1 MPSGDFILASDYNAI
16 RNKIIRVLGTGDG
29 SHGYGQ
35 SIQSSSVAVGS
46 TVTKTQWDLLR
57 FDIYNALFHQTGSV
71 PSITTATV
79 GSVVT
84 FGAGQ
89 PNNQYDTLSDT
100 ATSNRFSLGTGQFVT
115 NTNVSTVQRTDAWNI
130 RVEATLTAEFGTAD
144 QARYFFNSGSQI
156 RVATTRTGGAS
167 TSQNSSWSNILSGAG
182 TQVFG
187 GQLPTSG
194 FSPMDGTNYYRLT
207 NSFQTFYT
215 TTGSSPYASNR
226 YSLQGAC
233 NVSDNSSGT
242 ARIVYI
248 KVVLDD
254 PYVDPDVGV
263 PPLGGFDIGP
273 EDVVDGTLTTVFSE
287 VRASGTLQPA
297 PAAGSFS
304 ITPPTYGVTS
314 FSGS

>member
-1 MPSGDFILASDYNAI
+1 MASGDFILASDYNAI
-16 RNKIIRVLGTGDG
+16 RNKIIRVLGAGDG

-35 SIQSSSVAVGS
+35 SIQSSEVSVGN

-57 FDIYNALFHQTGSV
+57 FDIYNALYHQTGSV
-71 PSITTATV
+71 PSISSATV

-84 FGAGQ
+84 FGAGN
-89 PNNQYDTLSDT
+89 PNNQYDTLSNT
-100 ATSNRFSLGTGQFVT
+100 ATTNRFSLGTGQFVT
-115 NTNVSTVQRTDAWNI
+115 NTNVSTVTRTDAWNV
-130 RVEATLTAEFGTAD
+130 RLECTLTAEFGTAD
-144 QARYFFNSGSQI
+144 LARYFFNSGGQI
-156 RVATTRTGGAS
+156 RISTTRTGGAS
-167 TSQNSSWSNILSGAG
+167 TSQNTSWSNILAGAG
-182 TQVFG
+182 TQLFG

-207 NSFQTFYT
+207 NTFQTFYT

-233 NVSDNSSGT
+233 NVSDNSGGT

-254 PYVDPDVGV
+254 PYVDPDVGI

-287 VRASGTLQPA
+287 VKASGTLQPA
-297 PAAGSFS
+297 PSAGSFS
-304 ITPPTYGVTS
+304 ISSPTYSATS

>member
-1 MPSGDFILASDYNAI
+1 MASGDFILASDYNAI

-35 SIQSSSVAVGS
+35 SIQSSPVSVGN

-71 PSITTATV
+71 PSISSATV
-79 GSVVT
+79 GSVIT
-84 FGAGQ
+84 FSAAS

-100 ATSNRFSLGTGQFVT
+100 ATTNRFNLGTGQFVT
-115 NTNVSTVQRTDAWNI
+115 NTNVSTATRTDAWNV
-130 RVEATLTAEFGTAD
+130 RLECTLTATFGTAA

-167 TSQNSSWSNILSGAG
+167 TAQNTSWSNILSGAG
-182 TQVFG
+182 TRLFG
-187 GQLPTSG
+187 AQLPTSG
-194 FSPMDGTNYYRLT
+194 FSPLDGTNYFRLT
-207 NSFQTFYT
+207 NTFQTFYT

-226 YSLQGAC
+226 YSLQASS
-233 NVSDNSSGT
+233 NVADNTGGT

-254 PYVDPDVGV
+254 PYVDPPVGT

-287 VRASGTLQPA
+287 VKASGTLQPS
-297 PAAGSFS
+297 PSAGNFDLAS
-304 ITPPTYGVTS
+304 PTYSVTS
-314 FSGS
+314 FTGS